1 MLYTVRVCMP
11 VQLSQRQRLS
21 TESCSCLHHKKLYHQ
36 TGPARQDAFVVE
48 IYSVDYFYLKIFYT
62 MITCSKKKYALNRDI
77 EITIHVNVRPFP
89 KIIWLDKTWIESY
102 WVLFLIV
109 MPRVQTYE
117 IMLMGFNDIMYH
129 KYALLN
135 NEIKK
140 HLGLTFMHY
149 TDDGKF

>member
-77 EITIHVNVRPFP
+77 EITIRVNVRPFP
-89 KIIWLDKTWIESY
+89 KNI
-102 WVLFLIV
+102 
-109 MPRVQTYE
+109 
-117 IMLMGFNDIMYH
+117 
-129 KYALLN
+129 
-135 NEIKK
+135 
-140 HLGLTFMHY
+140 
-149 TDDGKF
+149 

>member
-77 EITIHVNVRPFP
+77 EITIHVLQLRSC
-89 KIIWLDKTWIESY
+89 D
-102 WVLFLIV
+102 
-109 MPRVQTYE
+109 QT
-117 IMLMGFNDIMYH
+117 DHATVHRMYC
-129 KYALLN
+129 
-135 NEIKK
+135 
-140 HLGLTFMHY
+140 TVSVTMHRL
-149 TDDGKF
+149 